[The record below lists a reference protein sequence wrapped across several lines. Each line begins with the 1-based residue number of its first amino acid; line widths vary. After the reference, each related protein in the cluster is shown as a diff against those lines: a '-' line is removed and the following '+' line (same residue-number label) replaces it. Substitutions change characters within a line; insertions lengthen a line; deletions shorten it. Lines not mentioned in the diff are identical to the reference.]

1 MTADQQRDIVPPDTR
16 EGSFIWNDHG
26 RFVEVHPVRTG
37 WLVVWG
43 HHEDFGAIRITE
55 GNATYTSLAGARRR
69 VADAALELTRSPQA
83 ASDATTLFDFHTFP
97 PHEAEIPEPI

>member
-1 MTADQQRDIVPPDTR
+1 MTVPPDTGR
-16 EGSFIWNDHG
+16 GSFIWNDHG

-43 HHEDFGAIRITE
+43 HYEDLGAIRINE

-69 VADAALELTRSPQA
+69 VADAALELTRSPQTA
-83 ASDATTLFDFHTFP
+83 ADATKLFDFHAFP
-97 PHEAEIPEPI
+97 EHRANIPEPL